1 MQSLLGLLLFP
12 LLALAISRDRRAISP
27 RYIAGTIALQIVLAV
42 TMLFIPPLRT
52 LLTWLSGAVMVLQQ
66 AADVGAQFMFGFL
79 AGSPPPF
86 EVASPGAN
94 FVVAFRVLPLILVV
108 SVLSAILFHWRI
120 LPAIISAFS
129 WLLRRTL
136 GLDGVLGFVAA
147 SSVFLGII
155 ESPVLIKPYLE
166 KMSPAHLLAMMT
178 CGMSTVAGTV
188 MVLYASIVQEVIPD
202 ALTHILVASVIS
214 VPAAL
219 LMAHLILPGEER
231 TRSEKTPGESVEGQG
246 GFIWKSPHAN
256 VMEAAI
262 AGLHEGVKMVVSI
275 AAILIVLFALV
286 HLINQGLAIL
296 PSWEPT
302 RPLSLQLVFGTLMRP
317 LVWLTGVD
325 WSQTGIAG
333 ELMATKTLLNEFVS
347 YQELARLPANSLS
360 PANQKIMLYAMC
372 GFANLGSLGI
382 LSGGLGA
389 IVPERQGE
397 LTRLA
402 ALAVLAGTLTTL
414 MTAAL
419 TGIIFQIQSLF

>member
-1 MQSLLGLLLFP
+1 MQSLLGLLAFP
-12 LLALAISRDRRAISP
+12 LIAVAFSRHREAISP
-27 RYIAGTIALQIVLAV
+27 RYVAGTLALQIALAI
-42 TMLFIPPLRT
+42 TMLFIPPLRAI
-52 LLTWLSGAVMVLQQ
+52 LTWLSGAVLALQQ

-86 EVASPGAN
+86 EVVSPAAN

-129 WLLRRTL
+129 WLLQRAL
-136 GLDGVLGFVAA
+136 AIDGVLAFVAA

-166 KMSPAHLLAMMT
+166 RMTRARLLAMMT

-188 MVLYASIVQEVIPD
+188 MVLYSSIVQEAIPE

-219 LMAHLILPGEER
+219 MMAHLLLPDEAA
-231 TRSEKTPGESVEGQG
+231 SAGQDVQDETSPTQ
-246 GFIWKSPHAN
+246 FAWKSPHQN

-262 AGLHEGVKMVVSI
+262 SGLHDGVKMVVSI

-286 HLINQGLAIL
+286 HLINQALSL
-296 PSWEPT
+296 FPSWQT
-302 RPLSLQLVFGTLMRP
+302 GRPISLQLLFGTLMRP
-317 LVWLTGVD
+317 LVWLAGID
-325 WSQTGIAG
+325 WAQTPIAG

-347 YQELARLPANSLS
+347 YQELANLPEASLS
-360 PANQKIMLYAMC
+360 PSNRTIMLYAMC

-389 IVPERQGE
+389 IIPDRQE
-397 LTRLA
+397 EITRLA
-402 ALAVLAGTLTTL
+402 LLAMVAGTLTTL

-419 TGIIFQIQSLF
+419 ISSIFQLQALFS